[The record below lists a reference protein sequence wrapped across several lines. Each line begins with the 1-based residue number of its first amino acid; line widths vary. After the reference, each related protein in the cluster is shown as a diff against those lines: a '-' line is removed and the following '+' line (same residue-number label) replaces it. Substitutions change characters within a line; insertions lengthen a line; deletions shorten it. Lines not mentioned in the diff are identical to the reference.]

1 MVHAPSSTVKKLTLD
16 LSSYAGG
23 GGPGRRMSKSP
34 EHIQQKVTLF
44 DKKQLVSN
52 AAIDRDEEDG
62 DVDEGDNSVNIV
74 TQPRD
79 QET

>member
-1 MVHAPSSTVKKLTLD
+1 
-16 LSSYAGG
+16 
-23 GGPGRRMSKSP
+23 MSKSP

-62 DVDEGDNSVNIV
+62 DVDEGDSSINGAI
-74 TQPRD
+74 QPKNHEV
-79 QET
+79 QST